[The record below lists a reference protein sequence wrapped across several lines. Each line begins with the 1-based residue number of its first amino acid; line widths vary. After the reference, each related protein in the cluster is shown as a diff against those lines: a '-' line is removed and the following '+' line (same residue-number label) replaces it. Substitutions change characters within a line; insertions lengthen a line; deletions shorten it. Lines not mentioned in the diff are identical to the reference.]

1 MWVNDNVLNHIIG
14 ETDAR
19 ALWIKL
25 EQLYARK
32 TGNNKMFLIK
42 QLLAWKYTN
51 GTSMTDQLNNFQGIM
66 NQLSA
71 MGIKFDEEIQ
81 GLFLLGSLPNSWE
94 ILRTSLSNSTPD
106 GVISMDLPMS
116 SVLNEEMRRK
126 SLGTSP
132 NSDILVSDYRGRSNC
147 RAPKDNDQSGSNS
160 KGMYKNVECNYYHK
174 KGHIKKYCWKLKNK
188 SEKDSSC

>member
-1 MWVNDNVLNHIIG
+1 MWIDDNVLNHIIG

-19 ALWIKL
+19 ALWITL

-32 TGNNKMFLIK
+32 NGNNKMFLIK
-42 QLLAWKYTN
+42 QPLALKYID
-51 GTSMTDQLNNFQGIM
+51 GASMTNNLNNFQGIM

-81 GLFLLGSLPNSWE
+81 GLLFLGSLPDSWE
-94 ILRTSLSNSTPD
+94 ILRTSLSNSAPD
-106 GVISMDLPMS
+106 GVISMDLAKS

-132 NSDILVSDYRGRSNC
+132 NSDTLVSEYRGE
-147 RAPKDNDQSGSNS
+147 ATVVLQK
-160 KGMYKNVECNYYHK
+160 E
-174 KGHIKKYCWKLKNK
+174 IKVGATLKADTK
-188 SEKDSSC
+188 MLSVIIVIRRGT